1 MRERRYHTGEISFLH
16 PNIRVLKFL
25 KRLSVH
31 IWLPDIN
38 KSCYIIRLSNI
49 YVATCLLSIFFRL
62 SALLHIILEDCLLAM
77 TCSRQKFA
85 TKVVFR
91 LSLYAVQ
98 TLAATTP
105 GDYETKCLKKNV
117 SFIKF
122 HFSTWPSLLQNW
134 KNSVAVFILKC
145 HFTRSCNS
153 LFTEENIHCTDCR

>member
-1 MRERRYHTGEISFLH
+1 
-16 PNIRVLKFL
+16 
-25 KRLSVH
+25 
-31 IWLPDIN
+31 
-38 KSCYIIRLSNI
+38 LSNI